1 MTSSISWIDR
11 DGLAQTLARMGR
23 HGRLATARPV
33 RREAESAG
41 TGSPEPGAV
50 LSLRP
55 FAAPSGSLRQRLD
68 AFLDWLSGLASGQ
81 ASFVVDRDGLP
92 LVDRHADADLL
103 AIASSVM
110 HLIGRMNGKTSPA
123 IGQAVA
129 VQLEVGQLVLLT
141 AATPIGEYVVG
152 YVGREIPNRATQ
164 QLAADALR
172 RAFRPADTHRVLG

>member
-11 DGLAQTLARMGR
+11 DGLAQTLARMGQ
-23 HGRLATARPV
+23 HGRLATARTV
-33 RREAESAG
+33 RRGAQSAG
-41 TGSPEPGAV
+41 TGAPEPGSA

-68 AFLDWLSGLASGQ
+68 AFLDWLSVLASGR
-81 ASFVVDRDGLP
+81 AAFIVDRDGLP

-110 HLIGRMNGKTSPA
+110 HLVGRMSGRTSPA

-129 VQLEVGQLVLLT
+129 VQLDVGQLVLLM
-141 AATPIGEYVVG
+141 AATPIGDYIIG
-152 YVGREIPNRATQ
+152 YVGREIPDRATL

-172 RAFRPADTHRVLG
+172 HAFRPADTHRVLG